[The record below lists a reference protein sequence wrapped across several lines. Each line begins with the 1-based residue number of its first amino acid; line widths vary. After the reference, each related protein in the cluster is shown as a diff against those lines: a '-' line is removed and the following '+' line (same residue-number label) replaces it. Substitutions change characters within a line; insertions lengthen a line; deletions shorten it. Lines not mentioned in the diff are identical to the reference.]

1 MKEIVKKAEI
11 ATNCEGIFCLQFEFE
26 SGRAWYTTLEEEN
39 MFKIL
44 KVFFSWCHCLNSYA
58 GKTIELRDWEL
69 IFLGTHFKDGILEF
83 DVIKDSKSEHMCAT
97 IEKEIIIFL
106 ILHIYKITF
115 DFDFLLK
122 LYIFQIIMRYINL
135 L

>member
-83 DVIKDSKSEHMCAT
+83 DVIKDSKSEHMCVD
-97 IEKEIIIFL
+97 IKKIKGEQ
-106 ILHIYKITF
+106 ILKGV
-115 DFDFLLK
+115 
-122 LYIFQIIMRYINL
+122 
-135 L
+135 